1 MSILQATKA
10 VRYTGISSYCSILL
24 ILFLLYYL
32 QVHGLNTEFT
42 VAPIYGIF
50 NITEINDSERYISMC
65 SGVLFCSWTL
75 ARVFSCSFF
84 IIMAS
89 SSQTLPLLPKPN
101 GKSELWNYFGL
112 NELNFNFNYWNSNNQ
127 KIIDLLKGI

>member
-1 MSILQATKA
+1 MKENETKA
-10 VRYTGISSYCSILL
+10 VRYTGISSYCGILL

-65 SGVLFCSWTL
+65 SGVLFCS
-75 ARVFSCSFF
+75 
-84 IIMAS
+84 
-89 SSQTLPLLPKPN
+89 
-101 GKSELWNYFGL
+101 
-112 NELNFNFNYWNSNNQ
+112 
-127 KIIDLLKGI
+127 

>member
-1 MSILQATKA
+1 MTMSQDYYFTNKATAFFSINNHVIFIFCQSRMNSINIRLLIKNNNELKINWGAWFASSHSNGCTKA
-10 VRYTGISSYCSILL
+10 VRYTGISSYCGILL

-65 SGVLFCSWTL
+65 SGVLFCS
-75 ARVFSCSFF
+75 
-84 IIMAS
+84 
-89 SSQTLPLLPKPN
+89 
-101 GKSELWNYFGL
+101 
-112 NELNFNFNYWNSNNQ
+112 
-127 KIIDLLKGI
+127 